1 MRISDWSSD
10 VCSSDLVKT
19 LHADGRPVTDK
30 EVADFYVFAWEEG
43 ERRGIEPSFEIH
55 VNMWSEDFRRVAT
68 VARMV
73 EARGLPWR
81 MTLGHSHV
89 LFKIAHPDAQ
99 EVSGLREHVEAGR
112 LVTYP
117 SRTGQRSGPRH
128 AA

>member
-30 EVADFYVFAWEEG
+30 EVADFYVFARDEG

-81 MTLGHSHV
+81 MTLVPRH
-89 LFKIAHPDAQ
+89 LIFKLDHPQEHELSGIAHDVAAELTRYHP
-99 EVSGLREHVEAGR
+99 
-112 LVTYP
+112 YP
-117 SRTGQRSGPRH
+117 HRP
-128 AA
+128 

>member
-73 EARGLPWR
+73 EARDRKSVVEGKSVSVSVD
-81 MTLGHSHV
+81 LG
-89 LFKIAHPDAQ
+89 
-99 EVSGLREHVEAGR
+99 GR
-112 LVTYP
+112 RIIKKKK
-117 SRTGQRSGPRH
+117 RTINKTIQPKTT
-128 AA
+128 